1 MCVCVRD
8 VLVVNGRERVVL
20 CIDVNFS
27 SVVGV
32 CKCREMR
39 ANFKTRPRGGA
50 RGGGPRPAPAVYG
63 SACVTGRAPVLT
75 GHGGEQESE
84 RGPERDAR
92 RRGGRLRAT
101 HTRYGSPTRQP
112 APGIAGTRPA
122 HRLHEHSG
130 TELPITHPVTNRF
143 RVDQSS
149 MWQAAPGT
157 CCRTPP

>member
-75 GHGGEQESE
+75 GHEGEQESE
-84 RGPERDAR
+84 RASESQREMHADAADGYR
-92 RRGGRLRAT
+92 TCTGTVRTGT
-101 HTRYGSPTRQP
+101 HTDT
-112 APGIAGTRPA
+112 
-122 HRLHEHSG
+122 
-130 TELPITHPVTNRF
+130 LP
-143 RVDQSS
+143 
-149 MWQAAPGT
+149 
-157 CCRTPP
+157 